1 MCHCSHCLK
10 STATVALPFDT
21 MPPRRIVVGA
31 KARAKASAKRAAA
44 LGAPNP
50 RLRCRHKMP
59 PRRFVLRAKA
69 RAKAVAKRAASLV
82 ASNARL
88 RGRRVALQTL
98 NGILRDLGH
107 APLCVKAKAPDPAAL
122 RKLFWFFAR
131 RALQGDME
139 GQCRGAIQQYC
150 DNGGTLPESLSISP
164 EGNGVVGPE
173 EAVAVIPGHTVLKSS
188 FRLHSRAFMVTY
200 NSEDFSTATWPGFQA
215 RTKSF
220 ARSHGARAL
229 GCLLGRVLARGH
241 PRPTTFPSAR
251 VLHLA

>member
-1 MCHCSHCLK
+1 
-10 STATVALPFDT
+10 

-59 PRRFVLRAKA
+59 PRRCVVRAKA
-69 RAKAVAKRAASLV
+69 RAKALAKRAAPLV

-107 APLCVKAKAPDPAAL
+107 APLCVKAKEPDPAAL

-139 GQCRGAIQQYC
+139 GQCRGAIEQYC

-200 NSEDFSTATWPGFQA
+200 NSEDFSTATWAGFEA
-215 RTKSF
+215 WTKSF
-220 ARSHGARAL
+220 ARTHGARAW
-229 GCLLGRVLARGH
+229 A
-241 PRPTTFPSAR
+241 A
-251 VLHLA
+251 